1 MAYKYKPNKS
11 VAKRFKV
18 TGTGKLKRRHT
29 LSTHLRSARDAKK
42 KRHLGRPAILAEGHA
57 RNMREMMGIKRIR
70 PGQIRHQRALKA
82 AAAAKAAKAAAA
94 VGETVKK

>member
-29 LSTHLRSARDAKK
+29 LSTHLRSVRDAKK
-42 KRHLGRPAILAEGHA
+42 KRHLGRPSILNESHA
-57 RNMREMMGIKRIR
+57 PNMREMMGIKGKR
-70 PGQIRHQRALKA
+70 PAKIRHEREMRAAIKA
-82 AAAAKAAKAAAA
+82 KEAASAPVAA
-94 VGETVKK
+94 VA

>member
-18 TGTGKLKRRHT
+18 TGTGKLKHRHT

-42 KRHLGRPAILAEGHA
+42 KRHLGRPEILSETHA
-57 RNMREMMGIKRIR
+57 PNMREMMGIKGKR
-70 PGQIRHQRALKA
+70 PGTIRHKRALKA
-82 AAAAKAAKAAAA
+82 AARAAAA
-94 VGETVKK
+94 AEPVAAA

>member
-29 LSTHLRSARDAKK
+29 LSTHLRSVRDGNK
-42 KRHLGRPAILAEGHA
+42 KRHLGRPAILSETHA
-57 RNMREMMGIKRIR
+57 NNMREMMGIKGRRPSRIR
-70 PGQIRHQRALKA
+70 HERELKA
-82 AAAAKAAKAAAA
+82 MAKAAAA
-94 VGETVKK
+94 TTGATAAA